1 MRKIFS
7 FIFTVLMV
15 CLCISGCSPLTG
27 NSGSGSAIKITDDN
41 QRIVTLKKVPERIVV
56 LSPSFLELVEAVDG
70 KVVGRAKTQ
79 VGKVPAFAK
88 DAAEV
93 GFIFNIN
100 VEKIVE
106 LKPDLVIAYKGMH
119 ERYLH
124 TLESNNIPVVV
135 LNLKSYEDVKH
146 SMLTI
151 GKIMRKDDKAQK
163 VVANL
168 DKDINATVSK
178 LPKSE
183 RSVAILHTTSM
194 GITMEKE
201 TSIAGCCAKMLK
213 LRNVVQGETKPV
225 SGPMGTQPDK
235 APYSLE
241 DLLEKNPP
249 SAISDN
255 TFWTGEN
262 DAYLALVGC
271 YRFQTGWS
279 HDDFATPQGLLY
291 LDFAGGNGT
300 EKENFTTLMASSNTV
315 ATNGNIEWY
324 WKNAYT
330 QIAKY
335 NNFLA
340 NVWKFTMD

>member
-1 MRKIFS
+1 M
-7 FIFTVLMV
+7 
-15 CLCISGCSPLTG
+15 
-27 NSGSGSAIKITDDN
+27 
-41 QRIVTLKKVPERIVV
+41 
-56 LSPSFLELVEAVDG
+56 
-70 KVVGRAKTQ
+70 
-79 VGKVPAFAK
+79 PAFAK

-194 GITMEKE
+194 GITME
-201 TSIAGCCAKMLK
+201 
-213 LRNVVQGETKPV
+213 RKPV
-225 SGPMGTQPDK
+225 LPAAVPK
-235 APYSLE
+235 CLNY
-241 DLLEKNPP
+241 
-249 SAISDN
+249 
-255 TFWTGEN
+255 
-262 DAYLALVGC
+262 
-271 YRFQTGWS
+271 
-279 HDDFATPQGLLY
+279 AT
-291 LDFAGGNGT
+291 
-300 EKENFTTLMASSNTV
+300 
-315 ATNGNIEWY
+315 
-324 WKNAYT
+324 
-330 QIAKY
+330 
-335 NNFLA
+335 
-340 NVWKFTMD
+340 

>member
-7 FIFTVLMV
+7 FILTVLVV
-15 CLCISGCSPLTG
+15 CLCISGCTPLTG
-27 NSGSGSAIKITDDN
+27 NSGSGSAVKITDDN

-225 SGPMGTQPDK
+225 SGRWEL
-235 APYSLE
+235 SLIR
-241 DLLEKNPP
+241 LPT
-249 SAISDN
+249 A
-255 TFWTGEN
+255 
-262 DAYLALVGC
+262 
-271 YRFQTGWS
+271 
-279 HDDFATPQGLLY
+279 
-291 LDFAGGNGT
+291 
-300 EKENFTTLMASSNTV
+300 
-315 ATNGNIEWY
+315 
-324 WKNAYT
+324 
-330 QIAKY
+330 
-335 NNFLA
+335 
-340 NVWKFTMD
+340 

>member
-27 NSGSGSAIKITDDN
+27 SSGSGSAIKITDDN

-151 GKIMRKDDKAQK
+151 GK
-163 VVANL
+163 
-168 DKDINATVSK
+168 
-178 LPKSE
+178 
-183 RSVAILHTTSM
+183 
-194 GITMEKE
+194 
-201 TSIAGCCAKMLK
+201 
-213 LRNVVQGETKPV
+213 
-225 SGPMGTQPDK
+225 
-235 APYSLE
+235 
-241 DLLEKNPP
+241 
-249 SAISDN
+249 
-255 TFWTGEN
+255 
-262 DAYLALVGC
+262 
-271 YRFQTGWS
+271 
-279 HDDFATPQGLLY
+279 
-291 LDFAGGNGT
+291 
-300 EKENFTTLMASSNTV
+300 
-315 ATNGNIEWY
+315 
-324 WKNAYT
+324 
-330 QIAKY
+330 
-335 NNFLA
+335 
-340 NVWKFTMD
+340 

>member
-1 MRKIFS
+1 MACFVCLRGSIMRKIFS
-7 FIFTVLMV
+7 FILTVLVV

-27 NSGSGSAIKITDDN
+27 KSGSGAAIKITDDN

-56 LSPSFLELVEAVDG
+56 LSPSFLELVQAVDG

-225 SGPMGTQPDK
+225 SGPMGAQPDK

-241 DLLEKNPP
+241 DLLEKNPQVIFITSMGAARDSEGNP
-249 SAISDN
+249 KLEIMSNPAWNSI
-255 TFWTGEN
+255 
-262 DAYLALVGC
+262 DAVKNKQVFFLP
-271 YRFQTGWS
+271 
-279 HDDFATPQGLLY
+279 DDLFLLNPGLEY
-291 LDFAGGNGT
+291 PKAVRYMAAKMYPDAV
-300 EKENFTTLMASSNTV
+300 KE
-315 ATNGNIEWY
+315 
-324 WKNAYT
+324 
-330 QIAKY
+330 
-335 NNFLA
+335 
-340 NVWKFTMD
+340 

>member
-27 NSGSGSAIKITDDN
+27 SSGSGSAIKITDDN

-135 LNLKSYEDVKH
+135 LNLKSY
-146 SMLTI
+146 
-151 GKIMRKDDKAQK
+151 
-163 VVANL
+163 
-168 DKDINATVSK
+168 
-178 LPKSE
+178 
-183 RSVAILHTTSM
+183 
-194 GITMEKE
+194 
-201 TSIAGCCAKMLK
+201 
-213 LRNVVQGETKPV
+213 
-225 SGPMGTQPDK
+225 
-235 APYSLE
+235 
-241 DLLEKNPP
+241 
-249 SAISDN
+249 
-255 TFWTGEN
+255 
-262 DAYLALVGC
+262 
-271 YRFQTGWS
+271 
-279 HDDFATPQGLLY
+279 
-291 LDFAGGNGT
+291 
-300 EKENFTTLMASSNTV
+300 
-315 ATNGNIEWY
+315 
-324 WKNAYT
+324 
-330 QIAKY
+330 
-335 NNFLA
+335 
-340 NVWKFTMD
+340 

>member
-27 NSGSGSAIKITDDN
+27 SSGSGSAIKITDDN

-201 TSIAGCCAKMLK
+201 TSIAGCCAKILK
-213 LRNVVQGETKPV
+213 FRKQ
-225 SGPMGTQPDK
+225 
-235 APYSLE
+235 
-241 DLLEKNPP
+241 
-249 SAISDN
+249 
-255 TFWTGEN
+255 
-262 DAYLALVGC
+262 
-271 YRFQTGWS
+271 
-279 HDDFATPQGLLY
+279 
-291 LDFAGGNGT
+291 
-300 EKENFTTLMASSNTV
+300 
-315 ATNGNIEWY
+315 
-324 WKNAYT
+324 
-330 QIAKY
+330 
-335 NNFLA
+335 
-340 NVWKFTMD
+340 